1 MEKEI
6 KVERD
11 GIDECVRKVNEAI
24 EQLSDAAASIDTA
37 MGNLYYHWAGAAY
50 ETAMSTYQEQ
60 YKSLLTSTV
69 PQTVESF
76 RDYINDCMV
85 KITELD
91 AQLAGN

>member
-1 MEKEI
+1 MAIRVEKA
-6 KVERD
+6 
-11 GIDECVRKVNEAI
+11 GIDECIGKVNEAI
-24 EQLSDAAASIDTA
+24 EQLSEAAASIDKA
-37 MGNLYYHWAGAAY
+37 MGNLYYYWEGAAY
-50 ETAMSTYQEQ
+50 ETAMNTYQDQ

-76 RDYINDCMV
+76 RDYINDCKV